1 MALLLSSYKF
11 VFGVIRKVFIFTLTQ
26 QSNAIIPHF
35 SDFFKCRIF
44 HAEKFHSH
52 VTKFFVHL
60 RRIVW
65 TPGTVLELDK
75 VPSSLRHQIALGLT
89 IYQHKVH
96 HITLY
101 KLIAYNSINL
111 CTRKTNAGYTLLS
124 VYNNTDGL
132 KQLEDFLN
140 NNQ

>member
-1 MALLLSSYKF
+1 M
-11 VFGVIRKVFIFTLTQ
+11 RT
-26 QSNAIIPHF
+26 P
-35 SDFFKCRIF
+35 
-44 HAEKFHSH
+44 E
-52 VTKFFVHL
+52 
-60 RRIVW
+60 
-65 TPGTVLELDK
+65 TPGTVLEPDK
-75 VPSSLRHQIALGLT
+75 VPSSLQHQIALGLT

-111 CTRKTNAGYTLLS
+111 CTCKTNAGYTLLS

-132 KQLEDFLN
+132 KQLKDFLN